1 MKTLLFIAIA
11 IGTVMTAGLGGL
23 AYLVGAYV
31 AYLVAN
37 QLLGRH
43 PVMKWAVVIGLVFGG
58 VVMMNGGDIMEA
70 MLEPLGILLLVFA
83 PIFILKS
90 LRR

>member
-1 MKTLLFIAIA
+1 
-11 IGTVMTAGLGGL
+11 
-23 AYLVGAYV
+23 
-31 AYLVAN
+31 
-37 QLLGRH
+37 
-43 PVMKWAVVIGLVFGG
+43 
-58 VVMMNGGDIMEA
+58 MMNGGDIMEA